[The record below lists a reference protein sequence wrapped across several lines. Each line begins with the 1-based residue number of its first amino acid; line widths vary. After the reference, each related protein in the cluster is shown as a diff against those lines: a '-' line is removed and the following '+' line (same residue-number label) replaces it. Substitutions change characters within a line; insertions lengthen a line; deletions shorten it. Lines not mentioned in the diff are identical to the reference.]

1 LHKVLVLSEWR
12 ATADEDGH
20 YSSPWRYEAI
30 ADYALQPTNPQ
41 LPAILRY
48 ASWAAVFS
56 ISRVV
61 RLPFDCGH
69 FD

>member
-1 LHKVLVLSEWR
+1 MKMGT
-12 ATADEDGH
+12 TA
-20 YSSPWRYEAI
+20 SPGRYEAI
-30 ADYALQPTNPQ
+30 ADYALQPINLQ

-48 ASWAAVFS
+48 ASWVAVFS

>member
-1 LHKVLVLSEWR
+1 MKMG
-12 ATADEDGH
+12 TTP
-20 YSSPWRYEAI
+20 SPWRYEAI
-30 ADYALQPTNPQ
+30 ADCALQPTNLQ

-48 ASWAAVFS
+48 VSWAAVFS
-56 ISRVV
+56 ISRLV

>member
-1 LHKVLVLSEWR
+1 MKMGT
-12 ATADEDGH
+12 TA
-20 YSSPWRYEAI
+20 SPWRYEAI
-30 ADYALQPTNPQ
+30 ADYALQPTNLQ

-61 RLPFDCGH
+61 RLLFDCGH